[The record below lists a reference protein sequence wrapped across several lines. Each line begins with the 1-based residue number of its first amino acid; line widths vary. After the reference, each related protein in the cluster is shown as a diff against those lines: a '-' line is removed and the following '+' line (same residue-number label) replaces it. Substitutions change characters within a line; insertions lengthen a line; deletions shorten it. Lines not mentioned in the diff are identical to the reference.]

1 MHNLTLLQDVSNYHV
16 VGRFAIL
23 ASAGGREI
31 SSRPNAG
38 NSGVQFRGQNLP
50 HGEVKGCQAD
60 IGKGWWGKLY
70 EEHGRALLWRE

>member
-1 MHNLTLLQDVSNYHV
+1 MKTSEKTFSYFLTTPKLT
-16 VGRFAIL
+16 
-23 ASAGGREI
+23 
-31 SSRPNAG
+31 PNAG

-50 HGEVKGCQAD
+50 HGEVKGYQAD